1 MHGNLLG
8 FRPKVAWTIVT
19 VAIPIVGIGAGL
31 PAFASPPLPNI
42 SPTVF
47 SVASYGASANG
58 TTVDTD
64 FIQAA
69 INAASANPGGGVVE
83 LGTSAGTSNTYL
95 SGALTMKSNVD
106 LQIDSGATLEML
118 PKTEY
123 TSDNTP
129 FISAN
134 NITNAEVSGGGVIN
148 GQGATWWGDPSSS
161 RPFPLDFQNSSTLAF
176 SGVTLLNSPME
187 NLAFNNTNNVTVDGI
202 TVTAPEVSPNTDG
215 VDPAGNNYL
224 IENSNISTGD
234 DDIAVKPQN
243 SPVSDIVIQNDTIGS
258 GHGISVGGET
268 NDGLNGMTVSHITFN
283 GTTNGLRLKA
293 GIGNGGLVENIT
305 YSDIT
310 MQNVANPIY
319 ITSYYQNG
327 GDQSP
332 SNPATAVSQPL
343 TSTTPIWKNITF
355 SDITASGATKA
366 GLIYGL
372 PQAPAENITLNDVSI
387 SAQQAFD
394 IYYAQNTILS
404 GGTDSQSL
412 SGFVAYDAPISTPE
426 PSVGEIFITLSAALS
441 LSPSLGR
448 WRRYIVRK

>member
-1 MHGNLLG
+1 
-8 FRPKVAWTIVT
+8 
-19 VAIPIVGIGAGL
+19 
-31 PAFASPPLPNI
+31 
-42 SPTVF
+42 
-47 SVASYGASANG
+47 
-58 TTVDTD
+58 
-64 FIQAA
+64 
-69 INAASANPGGGVVE
+69 
-83 LGTSAGTSNTYL
+83 
-95 SGALTMKSNVD
+95 
-106 LQIDSGATLEML
+106 
-118 PKTEY
+118 
-123 TSDNTP
+123 
-129 FISAN
+129 
-134 NITNAEVSGGGVIN
+134 
-148 GQGATWWGDPSSS
+148 
-161 RPFPLDFQNSSTLAF
+161 
-176 SGVTLLNSPME
+176 ME
-187 NLAFNNTNNVTVDGI
+187 NLAFNNTNNVTVNGI

-243 SPVSDIVIQNDTIGS
+243 SPVSGIVIQNDTIGS

-268 NDGLNGMTVSHITFN
+268 NDGLNGMTVNHITFN

-412 SGFVAYDAPISTPE
+412 SGLVTYDAPISTPE